1 MEKVITTDFTEI
13 QKIIKGGYEQLY
25 APKMEPRRNGY
36 IPDTDNLLRLNS
48 GETEK

>member
-25 APKMEPRRNGY
+25 APKWK
-36 IPDTDNLLRLNS
+36 T
-48 GETEK
+48 

>member
-1 MEKVITTDFTEI
+1 MNNYMPQNGK
-13 QKIIKGGYEQLY
+13 
-25 APKMEPRRNGY
+25 PRRNGY